1 MTRRAKNGGEKATIR
16 YRGEEADLDDKA
28 GADRLVSKA
37 VDDLIAETD
46 DAVAQKAKRKGGKD
60 AAKKA
65 IETLEAL
72 RELGPGLSWPTR
84 FRPHLV
90 AAKKKAKETLRA
102 EHGVS
107 FRRDGEDCVVE
118 ATNSIAMVRIRLRHE
133 GEPAPTRAVVPAKA
147 MKLLAAA
154 ENESATLWFHGTKV
168 TIVVDDEIHEFRCIP
183 PDLPFPTPD
192 LADIGG
198 AALSGVHL
206 DAEHLLNIQRALA
219 GVSLAFRAVRRG
231 TIALLPDG
239 MKQTDEVGFL
249 QLWNDTEREEPAAPA
264 GGRT

>member
-1 MTRRAKNGGEKATIR
+1 MTRRAKKDGTKATIV
-16 YRGEEADLDDKA
+16 YRGEEAALDDGPA
-28 GADRLVSKA
+28 ADRLVGKA

-60 AAKKA
+60 AQRKA
-65 IETLEAL
+65 IETLQAL
-72 RELGPGLSWPTR
+72 RELGPGLTWPTK

-90 AAKKKAKETLRA
+90 CAKKKAKETLRA

-107 FRRDGEDCVVE
+107 FRRDGDDCVIE
-118 ATNSIAMVRIRLRHE
+118 ATNGVALVRIRLRHE

-147 MKLLAAA
+147 MKLLSAA
-154 ENESATLWFHGTKV
+154 EDESATLWFHGTKV
-168 TIVVDDEIHEFRCIP
+168 TIVVDEEIHEFRCIP

-219 GVSLAFRAVRRG
+219 GVSLAMRAVRRG

-249 QLWNDTEREEPAAPA
+249 QLWNDTERDEPAPA
-264 GGRT
+264 GGRA